1 MSLTIKMN
9 NKCLKVD
16 EVEVTS
22 IAQSSLL
29 LIGDAE
35 VIDCQTVFD
44 TPRDSLIISK
54 HVPLQPYL
62 QENGGE

>member
-1 MSLTIKMN
+1 MSLTIKIDN
-9 NKCLKVD
+9 TCLKVD
-16 EVEVTS
+16 EVKVDS

-54 HVPLQPYL
+54 QVPLQPYM

>member
-1 MSLTIKMN
+1 MSLTIKIN

-54 HVPLQPYL
+54 QVPLQPYL

>member
-54 HVPLQPYL
+54 QVPLQPYL
-62 QENGGE
+62 QENGDE

>member
-54 HVPLQPYL
+54 QVPLQPYL

>member
-1 MSLTIKMN
+1 MSLTIKIN

-44 TPRDSLIISK
+44 TPKDSLILSK
-54 HVPLQPYL
+54 QVPLQPSL